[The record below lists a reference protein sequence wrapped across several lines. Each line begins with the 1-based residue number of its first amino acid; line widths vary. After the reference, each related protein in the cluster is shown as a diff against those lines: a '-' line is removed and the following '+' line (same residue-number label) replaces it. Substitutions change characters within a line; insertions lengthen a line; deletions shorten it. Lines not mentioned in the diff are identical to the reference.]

1 MFLKDYVR
9 EFSNPEDLFNSVQS
23 IPAFS
28 KQITKSEWGVM
39 KDVSL
44 FMDILDISVNCKV
57 LL

>member
-9 EFSNPEDLFNSVQS
+9 EFSNLEDLFNSVQS
-23 IPAFS
+23 IRAFS